1 MSKLQDL
8 IFKTANLA
16 REKEDYRLAS
26 FLSSIAVD
34 CALLEERKQES
45 NNTRLALNE
54 ALTAKTELLDL
65 GLLKLAG
72 ELDLIAKDLEAQL
85 IKFESEDPIEAVLS
99 SYALIHRIASI
110 DSIEDP
116 SAGKIK
122 QILEKAETEV
132 YEDDE
137 LERILLEELKSF
149 SDEDKKNILYILE
162 KDYGLELDLKKEAA
176 HFDSKTIEEK
186 LKHDPSKL
194 SKEQKEKLNQKSKET
209 KEEFHNKEEQ
219 DEEDYVW
226 RGSFP
231 SSPPMWGGFS
241 YQAIV
246 PYQQT
251 SQINF
256 WSLASEEAILKR
268 IAKPK

>member
-99 SYALIHRIASI
+99 S
-110 DSIEDP
+110 
-116 SAGKIK
+116 
-122 QILEKAETEV
+122 
-132 YEDDE
+132 
-137 LERILLEELKSF
+137 
-149 SDEDKKNILYILE
+149 
-162 KDYGLELDLKKEAA
+162 
-176 HFDSKTIEEK
+176 
-186 LKHDPSKL
+186 
-194 SKEQKEKLNQKSKET
+194 
-209 KEEFHNKEEQ
+209 
-219 DEEDYVW
+219 
-226 RGSFP
+226 
-231 SSPPMWGGFS
+231 SSS
-241 YQAIV
+241 
-246 PYQQT
+246 
-251 SQINF
+251 S
-256 WSLASEEAILKR
+256 
-268 IAKPK
+268 